1 MRSGQRAADAKS
13 AEPQTAR
20 ARGVLLS
27 PGERA
32 LWFLQRL
39 APGSAAYNLAGAI
52 RIERFAP
59 AALRRAVLRLVER
72 HAALR
77 TTFPADSADRGGE
90 PFRRVQGWLEPEI
103 VEEDVS
109 GIPCAEARG

>member
-20 ARGVLLS
+20 AGHRLLS

-52 RIERFAP
+52 RIFHFDP
-59 AALRRAVLRLVER
+59 AALRSSEDSVMAKITGMAYTRILMRMLVKSIRGRSWDAVSR
-72 HAALR
+72 
-77 TTFPADSADRGGE
+77 RG
-90 PFRRVQGWLEPEI
+90 
-103 VEEDVS
+103 
-109 GIPCAEARG
+109 A